1 MYRVLSC
8 RTNAHDYWLV
18 GLAVLVCIAT
28 TLTSFMLFSIA
39 RASADRRR
47 LGWAA
52 MTGVCAG
59 AGIWATHFVAMLA
72 YQGALPTYYE
82 PVATLS
88 SLLIAVSLAACGFVL
103 ASEVN
108 WRAAALGG

>member
-1 MYRVLSC
+1 MGSVLPCARGREMYRVLTC
-8 RTNAHDYWLV
+8 LTDEHDYWLV

-28 TLTSFMLFSIA
+28 TLTSFRMFSIA
-39 RASADRRR
+39 CASQDRRR
-47 LGWAA
+47 LGWAV

-82 PVATLS
+82 PVATLT
-88 SLLIAVSLAACGFVL
+88 SLLIAIVL
-103 ASEVN
+103 A
-108 WRAAALGG
+108 